1 MERALYLDLMR
12 QANDCRTHEQA
23 QQILMMVQA
32 IDKLDRAAGRP
43 HNQGR
48 R

>member
-12 QANDCRTHEQA
+12 QANDCRTREQA
-23 QQILMMVQA
+23 HQILMMAEA

-43 HNQGR
+43 HNQRGR
-48 R
+48 

>member
-12 QANDCRTHEQA
+12 QVNDCRTREQA
-23 QQILMMVQA
+23 QQILMMAEA

-48 R
+48 